1 MGTSLRLEPG
11 TWGDA
16 KVESKVRKSGFY
28 LISNG
33 ELGRFSE
40 QAVTW

>member
-28 LISNG
+28 SSAMGNWG
-33 ELGRFSE
+33 GFQSR
-40 QAVTW
+40 Q